1 MKKIVVFCVAFM
13 CLGLSNLLAQYDL
26 SLLHSPSGK
35 KWVQF
40 HHPDDNQSTQAER
53 DVSFTFFSDGTVQVS
68 NGTSPSPS
76 FSGEN
81 TSKRNAWTTSG
92 PVLHWTAT
100 VNGEVKTYRAEIQV
114 LTAGRMVLSLTEPGH
129 DVSRSVLLTP
139 Q

>member
-1 MKKIVVFCVAFM
+1 MKKIVVFCVVFM
-13 CLGLSNLLAQYDL
+13 CVGINNLLAQYDL

-35 KWVQF
+35 KWIQF
-40 HHPDDNQSTQAER
+40 NHPDDNQSTQAER
-53 DVSFTFFSDGTVQVS
+53 DVTFTFFSDGTVQVD
-68 NGTSPSPS
+68 NGTTPS

-81 TSKRNAWTTSG
+81 RPKRNAWTTSG
-92 PVLHWTAT
+92 PVLHWTAI

-129 DVSRSVLLTP
+129 EVSRSVLLTP